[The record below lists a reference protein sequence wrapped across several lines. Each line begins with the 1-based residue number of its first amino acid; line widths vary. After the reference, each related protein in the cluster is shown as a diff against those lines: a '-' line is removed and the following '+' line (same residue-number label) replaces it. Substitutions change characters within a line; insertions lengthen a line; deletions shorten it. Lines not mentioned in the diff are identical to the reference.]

1 LRGEASSDDW
11 GVRDFGAGSV
21 DSIGMAVRV
30 EVASCGERPSS
41 GPRAIAIVVEVLR
54 MLGVSCRRI
63 GAAAG
68 GESSTVS
75 SVGANL
81 TARAPDGG
89 DWVASD
95 ERGPSAGL
103 TADGRL
109 GG

>member
-1 LRGEASSDDW
+1 MRGAASSEDW
-11 GVRDFGAGSV
+11 GVCGVGAGSI
-21 DSIGMAVRV
+21 DLSGMAVRV
-30 EVASCGERPSS
+30 EVASFGERPLS

-54 MLGVSCRRI
+54 MQGVSCRRI

-81 TARAPDGG
+81 TAGTPEGG
-89 DWVASD
+89 DG
-95 ERGPSAGL
+95 RGPSAGL
-103 TADGRL
+103 TADGRS